1 MKQNALNSSGRK
13 ATKENLIEERLSCVS
28 SHMGREVISVMEQC
42 MSDASK
48 AEGNSTHSVKEFC
61 EQLTHVPEWVAKHTN
76 PPHNSLG

>member
-1 MKQNALNSSGRK
+1 MAYKH
-13 ATKENLIEERLSCVS
+13 LISQCK
-28 SHMGREVISVMEQC
+28 VISVMEQC

-76 PPHNSLG
+76 PPPQLTRVRNFRIPHSV